1 MAKRKYKRL
10 HYEDRQTIEASKLYS
25 CTGYDCREPYRRAYE
40 YALSRIR
47 ERQET

>member
-1 MAKRKYKRL
+1 MSVEHIGK
-10 HYEDRQTIEASKLYS
+10 
-25 CTGYDCREPYRRAYE
+25 GYDCREPYRRAYE